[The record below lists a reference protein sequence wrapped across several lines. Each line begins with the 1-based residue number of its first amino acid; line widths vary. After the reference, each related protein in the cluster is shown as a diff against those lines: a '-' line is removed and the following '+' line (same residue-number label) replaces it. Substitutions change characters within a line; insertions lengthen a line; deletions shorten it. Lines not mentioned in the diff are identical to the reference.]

1 MAIATPNNGGGG
13 YKYHFV
19 TTPADWL
26 MCNICHYP
34 SRDPYLSGCCGHTF
48 CKSCLEGAKKA
59 TTISDAC
66 PICRNEEFPTMPNKQ
81 ADRTVRSLHV
91 FCTNKEKGCEWQ
103 GEVNNIVGHVTNS
116 DGCQFEEV
124 ICPNGC
130 GMCVQRKYLSSHVE
144 DECVCRMVDCQYCHI
159 TGEHQFIEGEHKEQ
173 CPKFPI
179 ACPNKCKVDNIP
191 REDIDEHKKMCPL
204 EEVTCPNNCGA
215 TLQRQYIHTHIKME
229 CPHLKVE
236 CQHCHIT
243 GEQQLIEGE
252 HKEQCPKFPI
262 ACPNR
267 CEVGSVPR
275 DDVEEHKKMCPLEL
289 VQCEYH
295 VVGCEKRMARK
306 DQKKHNKEKMEEH
319 LSFTTHQLTKAQHN
333 LVSSQVEAVNSRE
346 ELTAKTTQIGKD
358 LATTKQQ
365 FTSTQIDTVK
375 TIDRLIQRLQQ
386 IERDLATKQELTTRQ
401 LEKYKDDLTVKVEQV
416 EKESNEQ
423 LAVTENNLTLKLQQT
438 ENDLTTT
445 KQELAAT
452 KQNFKYDLKVS
463 KEENKRTID
472 KIEEE
477 MIKSFADQ
485 SKTLVDMN
493 ANLTNIQEEDRKWK
507 DDLIQRLEKTKDEL
521 AQKLTNTKRDL
532 NTTKQ
537 QLAATK
543 DDLSLKLQQTE
554 NDLTTTKQDLV
565 ATKENLRTTKDELK
579 VSQEESKRTTDK
591 LEGKMRKNFDDES
604 KKLADMNTNLMN
616 TQEES
621 RKWKHDLIQQLAVT
635 KQEAKKTVDDL
646 TQRLVASQQEV
657 KKTKNE
663 LTEKLTKTAR
673 ELNTTRQQLI
683 TSQQA
688 VKNELTQ
695 KLTNTEKELNTT
707 KQQLATTCQNL
718 TKAEKEHTTLAA
730 NTDEALAKLEAK
742 FQTKITEIET
752 AAQKR
757 ITELEHNTK
766 LLFGDWSSIIS
777 TSSSRLSSGDQVV
790 PVIVKMSEYTNK
802 KSNKVYWFSNS
813 FYTHH
818 KGYRMTLNIKAAGYS
833 DGRGTHLSVG
843 LVLMKGPYDDQL
855 RWPLKGHCEVK
866 LLNQISNSEHHLGNG
881 TYGDRCHWRVTSGE
895 RSSYYMWSSGKFISN
910 EDLHKITPT
919 CQYLKDNNIFIKVDY
934 KLD

>member
-13 YKYHFV
+13 YEYHFV

-229 CPHLKVE
+229 CPRLKVE

-243 GEQQLIEGE
+243 GEQQFIEGE

-275 DDVEEHKKMCPLEL
+275 DDVEEHKEMCPLEL

-452 KQNFKYDLKVS
+452 KQNLKDDLKVS
-463 KEENKRTID
+463 KEESKRTTD

-477 MIKSFADQ
+477 TIKSFADQ

-493 ANLTNIQEEDRKWK
+493 ANLTNIQKEERKWK
-507 DDLIQRLEKTKDEL
+507 DDLIQ
-521 AQKLTNTKRDL
+521 
-532 NTTKQ
+532 
-537 QLAATK
+537 QL
-543 DDLSLKLQQTE
+543 
-554 NDLTTTKQDLV
+554 V
-565 ATKENLRTTKDELK
+565 
-579 VSQEESKRTTDK
+579 
-591 LEGKMRKNFDDES
+591 
-604 KKLADMNTNLMN
+604 
-616 TQEES
+616 
-621 RKWKHDLIQQLAVT
+621 VT
-635 KQEAKKTVDDL
+635 KQEAKKT
-646 TQRLVASQQEV
+646 
-657 KKTKNE
+657 
-663 LTEKLTKTAR
+663 
-673 ELNTTRQQLI
+673 
-683 TSQQA
+683 
-688 VKNELTQ
+688 KNELTQ
-695 KLTNTEKELNTT
+695 KLTNTERDLNTT

-730 NTDEALAKLEAK
+730 NTDEALAKLETK

-752 AAQKR
+752 AAQK
-757 ITELEHNTK
+757 ITELETK
-766 LLFGDWSSIIS
+766 LEEKTQQID
-777 TSSSRLSSGDQVV
+777 RLLVITWGADIVSQATKSSSGDKVV
-790 PVIVKMSEYTNK
+790 PVIVKMSEYNK
-802 KSNKVYWFSNS
+802 KKSYCVYWFSDS

-818 KGYRMTLNIKAAGYS
+818 KGYRMILDIRAAGWC
-833 DGRGTHLSVG
+833 DGRGTYLTVG
-843 LVLMKGPYDDQL
+843 LLLMKGPYDDQL
-855 RWPLKGHCEVK
+855 RWPLKGHCEVM

-881 TYGDRCHWRVTSGE
+881 KYQDDGHKRVTSEE
-895 RSSYYMWSSGKFISN
+895 RMYMWYTYQFISN
-910 EDLHKITPT
+910 KDLHKITPT
-919 CQYLKDNNIFIKVDY
+919 CQYLKDDNIFIKVDY

>member
-13 YKYHFV
+13 YEYHFV
-19 TTPADWL
+19 ATPPDWL

-66 PICRNEEFPTMPNKQ
+66 PICRDEEFVTIPHKQ
-81 ADRTVRSLHV
+81 ADRIVRSLHV
-91 FCTNKEKGCEWQ
+91 FCSNKEKGCEWQ
-103 GEVNNIVGHVTNS
+103 GEVNNIVSHVTSS

-124 ICPNGC
+124 ICTNGC

-159 TGEHQFIEGEHKEQ
+159 TGEDRFIEGEHKDQ

-179 ACPNKCKVDNIP
+179 ACPNKCEVDNIP

-215 TLQRQYIHTHIKME
+215 NLQRRYIHTHIKIE
-229 CPHLKVE
+229 CPRLKVE
-236 CQHCHIT
+236 CQYCHIT
-243 GEQQLIEGE
+243 GEQQFIEGE

-262 ACPNR
+262 ACPNK

-289 VQCEYH
+289 IQCEYH

-319 LSFTTHQLTKAQHN
+319 LSFAIRQLTKAQHN
-333 LVSSQVEAVNSRE
+333 LASSQVEAVNSRD

-365 FTSTQIDTVK
+365 LTSTQIDTVK

-386 IERDLATKQELTTRQ
+386 TERDLATKQELTTRQ
-401 LEKYKDDLTVKVEQV
+401 LEKYKDDFTAKVEQV
-416 EKESNEQ
+416 EKESKEQ

-452 KQNFKYDLKVS
+452 KQNFKDDLKVS
-463 KEENKRTID
+463 KEESMRTID
-472 KIEEE
+472 KIE
-477 MIKSFADQ
+477 
-485 SKTLVDMN
+485 
-493 ANLTNIQEEDRKWK
+493 
-507 DDLIQRLEKTKDEL
+507 
-521 AQKLTNTKRDL
+521 
-532 NTTKQ
+532 
-537 QLAATK
+537 
-543 DDLSLKLQQTE
+543 
-554 NDLTTTKQDLV
+554 
-565 ATKENLRTTKDELK
+565 
-579 VSQEESKRTTDK
+579 
-591 LEGKMRKNFDDES
+591 GKMKKNFDNES

-621 RKWKHDLIQQLAVT
+621 RKWKDDLIQQLAVT
-635 KQEAKKTVDDL
+635 KQEAKKTVDNL
-646 TQRLVASQQEV
+646 TQRLIASQQEA
-657 KKTKNE
+657 KKT
-663 LTEKLTKTAR
+663 
-673 ELNTTRQQLI
+673 
-683 TSQQA
+683 
-688 VKNELTQ
+688 KNELTQ
-695 KLTNTEKELNTT
+695 KLTNTQRDLNTT

-730 NTDEALAKLEAK
+730 NTDEALAKLETK
-742 FQTKITEIET
+742 FQTKITEIQT

-757 ITELEHNTK
+757 ITELETILKQRNDDYQKISKELCSSWMVHLNTTAAR
-766 LLFGDWSSIIS
+766 LPY
-777 TSSSRLSSGDQVV
+777 TSGNQVV
-790 PVIVKMSEYTNK
+790 PPIVKMSEYTKK
-802 KSNKVYWFSNS
+802 KSEVVYWYSDS

-818 KGYRMTLNIKAAGYS
+818 KGYRMILDIRAAGWG
-833 DGRGTHLSVG
+833 DGSGTHLSVG
-843 LVLMKGPYDDQL
+843 LILMKGPYDDQL
-855 RWPLKGHCEVK
+855 RWPLKGHYKVK

-881 TYGDRCHWRVTSGE
+881 KYYDVGHKRVTSGE
-895 RSSYYMWSSGKFISN
+895 RSGTYMWYSYQFISN

-919 CQYLKDNNIFIKVDY
+919 CQYLKDDNIFIKVDY

>member
-1 MAIATPNNGGGG
+1 MAIATPNYGGGG
-13 YKYHFV
+13 YEYHYV

-66 PICRNEEFPTMPNKQ
+66 PICRDKEFVTIPNKQ
-81 ADRTVRSLHV
+81 ADRIVRSLHV

-103 GEVNNIVGHVTNS
+103 GEVNNIVSHVMNS

-124 ICPNGC
+124 MCTNGC
-130 GMCVQRKYLSSHVE
+130 GMCVQRQYLSSHVE
-144 DECVCRMVDCQYCHI
+144 DECVCRIVDCQYCHI
-159 TGEHQFIEGEHKEQ
+159 TGEHQFIEGEHKDQCPKFPIACPNKCEVDNIPREVIDEHRKMCPLEEVTCPNDCGMTLQRRYIHTHIKMECPRLKVECQHCHITGEQQFIEGEHKEQ

-179 ACPNKCKVDNIP
+179 ACPNKC
-191 REDIDEHKKMCPL
+191 
-204 EEVTCPNNCGA
+204 
-215 TLQRQYIHTHIKME
+215 
-229 CPHLKVE
+229 
-236 CQHCHIT
+236 
-243 GEQQLIEGE
+243 
-252 HKEQCPKFPI
+252 
-262 ACPNR
+262 
-267 CEVGSVPR
+267 EVGSVPR

-289 VQCEYH
+289 IQCEYH
-295 VVGCEKRMARK
+295 VVGCEERMTRK

-319 LSFTTHQLTKAQHN
+319 LSFAIRQLTKVQHN
-333 LVSSQVEAVNSRE
+333 LASSQVEAVNSRE

-365 FTSTQIDTVK
+365 LTSTQIDTVK

-386 IERDLATKQELTTRQ
+386 TERDLATKQELTTRQ
-401 LEKYKDDLTVKVEQV
+401 LKKYKDDFTVKVEQV
-416 EKESNEQ
+416 EKESKEQ

-445 KQELAAT
+445 KQEVAAT
-452 KQNFKYDLKVS
+452 KQNFKDDLKVS
-463 KEENKRTID
+463 KEESKRTID

-477 MIKSFADQ
+477 MIKSFTDQ

-493 ANLTNIQEEDRKWK
+493 ANLTNIQEEERKWK
-507 DDLIQRLEKTKDEL
+507 DDLIQRLVVTKQETEKTKDEL
-521 AQKLTNTKRDL
+521 TQKLTNTKRDL

-565 ATKENLRTTKDELK
+565 ATKENLITELK

-621 RKWKHDLIQQLAVT
+621 RKWKDDLIQQLTVT
-635 KQEAKKTVDDL
+635 KQEAKKIIDDL

-663 LTEKLTKTAR
+663 LT
-673 ELNTTRQQLI
+673 
-683 TSQQA
+683 
-688 VKNELTQ
+688 Q
-695 KLTNTEKELNTT
+695 KLTNTERELNTT

-730 NTDEALAKLEAK
+730 NTDEALAKLETK

-752 AAQKR
+752 AAQRR

-766 LLFGDWSSIIS
+766 LLFGDWPSIIS

-790 PVIVKMSEYTNK
+790 PVILKMSEYTK
-802 KSNKVYWFSNS
+802 KKESDVIWHSDS

-818 KGYRMTLNIKAAGYS
+818 KGYRMTLYIGAA
-833 DGRGTHLSVG
+833 HLSVG
-843 LVLMKGPYDDQL
+843 LLLMKGPYDDQL

-881 TYGDRCHWRVTSGE
+881 KHQDNGHKRVTIGE
-895 RSSYYMWSSGKFISN
+895 RSHYFMWYTHQFISN

-919 CQYLKDNNIFIKVDY
+919 CQCLKDDNIFIKVDY